1 MLSFSGTAGNG
12 FITARIYNNYCDAN
26 ITRAWPSIFGS
37 QVNKSVI
44 TDLLLLSSSD
54 TTLSLTKVEVK

>member
-1 MLSFSGTAGNG
+1 MLSFSGTAGNA
-12 FITARIYNNYCDAN
+12 FITARIYNNYCDAK
-26 ITRAWPSIFGS
+26 ISRAWPTIFGS

-54 TTLSLTKVEVK
+54 TTLNLTKVQVK